1 MTRVSKVEEGVL
13 ERWGLLELQAHKD
26 DKERMALME
35 LLASQEKM
43 EQWVHRVTVDSEEK
57 EDPLELMDHQDQP
70 AARVS
75 KERQVQRVHQAP
87 KDHEEILDHRDR
99 WEQLERE
106 ALLVRMVK

>member
-1 MTRVSKVEEGVL
+1 MQPTQKYYWHKLEVL
-13 ERWGLLELQAHKD
+13 SLIQFSCIILIDFR
-26 DKERMALME
+26 E